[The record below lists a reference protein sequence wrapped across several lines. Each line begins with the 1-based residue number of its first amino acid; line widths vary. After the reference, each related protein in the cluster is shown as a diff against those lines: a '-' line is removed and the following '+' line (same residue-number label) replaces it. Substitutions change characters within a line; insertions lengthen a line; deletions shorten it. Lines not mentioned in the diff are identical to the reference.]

1 MQYGEFKVD
10 QITFTNNGVDQTI
23 TVSGIV
29 SSISGDI
36 TATGTISGDIIKGNT
51 VSGNTVTGEAGQFT
65 TLTGG
70 AAGFTTVTGATVT
83 GTTANFVTVSGATV
97 TGNTAN
103 FVTVSGTTVTG
114 ITAQFVT
121 VTGGTAGFTTITGT
135 TVTGTTAN
143 FITVSGTNVT
153 GITANFVTV
162 SGATVTGTT
171 ANFVSGLFTGNSTA
185 AAFIPT
191 GSTIPANGL
200 YLPSTN
206 TAGIATAGSGRV
218 FVDASGN
225 ATINNQGALRFA
237 DSDSSNWVAFR
248 ASSTVTGNVTWTLP
262 PIDATVSGHALK
274 SDASGIL
281 SWGTAGGATGGGGD
295 DVFYENSQTV
305 TTDYTL
311 TTNKNAMSAG
321 PITIGSGVTVTIPT
335 DQYWSIV

>member
-29 SSISGDI
+29 SSISGNI
-36 TATGTISGDIIKGNT
+36 TATGTVSGNIIKGNT

-70 AAGFTTVTGATVT
+70 AAGFTTL
-83 GTTANFVTVSGATV
+83 
-97 TGNTAN
+97 
-103 FVTVSGTTVTG
+103 
-114 ITAQFVT
+114 
-121 VTGGTAGFTTITGT
+121 TGGAAGFTT
-135 TVTGTTAN
+135 VT
-143 FITVSGTNVT
+143 
-153 GITANFVTV
+153 
-162 SGATVTGTT
+162 GATVTGTT

-191 GSTIPANGL
+191 GSTIPVNGL

-225 ATINNQGALRFA
+225 TTINNQGALRFA
-237 DSDSSNWVAFR
+237 DTDSSNWVAFR
-248 ASSTVTGNVTWTLP
+248 ASSTITGNVTWTLP

-274 SDASGIL
+274 SNASGIL

-305 TTDYTL
+305 TTNYTL

-321 PITIGSGVTVTIPT
+321 PITIESSVTVTIPT
-335 DQYWSIV
+335 NQYWSIV

>member
-51 VSGNTVTGEAGQFT
+51 VSGNTVTGETGQFT
-65 TLTGG
+65 TLTGVT
-70 AAGFTTVTGATVT
+70 AGFTTVTGTTVT
-83 GTTANFVTVSGATV
+83 GT
-97 TGNTAN
+97 TAN

-143 FITVSGTNVT
+143 F
-153 GITANFVTV
+153 VTV
-162 SGATVTGTT
+162 SGSTVTGTT

-225 ATINNQGALRFA
+225 TTINNQGALRFA

-335 DQYWSIV
+335 NQYWSIV